1 MRYGSTNDVQLAGA
15 YVARILNGAKPG
27 DLPVMQPTKFALEIN
42 LRTAKALRLSVPP
55 ALLAAADEVIE

>member
-1 MRYGSTNDVQLAGA
+1 MRGA
-15 YVARILNGAKPG
+15 LGHPPAATALNGTKPA

-42 LRTAKALRLSVPP
+42 LRTAKALRLNVPP